1 MSEPD
6 PYGDA
11 IREAYAVCPANV
23 PVIET
28 LEISHE
34 SIAAPIYICG
44 NTESITATLETLETV
59 TFEASAIK
67 FTLPAKTDEGIQ
79 ELALDVCNADRR
91 ITDFF
96 EQANNFTTPVT
107 IKYRPYLANDLSA
120 PQMNPPLLLTV
131 SEASAQGGQVSA
143 KASFADLVNKPF
155 PAAKYVR
162 SMFPNLAGF

>member
-6 PYGDA
+6 PYEPA
-11 IREAYAVCPANV
+11 IREAYAVCPTNE

-28 LEISHE
+28 LEFSHVSIST
-34 SIAAPIYICG
+34 PIYICG
-44 NTESITATLETLETV
+44 NTEDIVARLETGELI
-59 TFEASAIK
+59 TFSKAAIK
-67 FTLPAKTDEGIQ
+67 FTHPAKTDEGIQ
-79 ELALDVCNADRR
+79 DLQLDVCNADRR

-96 EQANNFTTPVT
+96 GQANNFTTRVEV
-107 IKYRPYLANDLSA
+107 KYRAYKASSLTAERSS
-120 PQMNPPLLLTV
+120 PPLLLTL

-155 PAAKYVR
+155 PAGKYIR